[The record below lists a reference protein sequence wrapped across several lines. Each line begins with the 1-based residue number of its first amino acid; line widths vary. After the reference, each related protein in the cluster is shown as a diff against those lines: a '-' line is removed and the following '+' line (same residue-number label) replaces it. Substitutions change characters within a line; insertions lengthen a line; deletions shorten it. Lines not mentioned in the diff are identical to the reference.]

1 MDTEWSI
8 TGQQTI
14 GMKSECERIK
24 MDIRKRNFYR
34 RTEKQCDRMT
44 KEAVSSPPLEVFNA

>member
-8 TGQQTI
+8 TEGQQTI

-24 MDIRKRNFYR
+24 MDIRKFLQENRE
-34 RTEKQCDRMT
+34 T
-44 KEAVSSPPLEVFNA
+44 V